1 MKPVPLIGIVL
12 LLLGTAMLAYQ
23 GISYTQQE
31 QVAQLGPVR
40 VTKEE
45 HKNLSLP
52 PVAGAA
58 VAGLGVILIVVGIRR
73 G

>member
-1 MKPVPLIGIVL
+1 MKPIRNIGIVL
-12 LLLGTAMLAYQ
+12 LVVGIAMLAYQ
-23 GISYTQQE
+23 GISYTRQE

-45 HKNLSLP
+45 RKTFPLP

-58 VAGLGVILIVVGIRR
+58 AAGLGTILIVVGIRR